1 MRTTQISTRAYNKMQ
16 FWQRRAWKK
25 GRASLIVAS
34 NKDIQFFIP
43 WLVDDQTTMTVGMLI
58 ARRRKLDTFY
68 YACVGVGGNGGGC
81 HNDRKT
87 HCNRDNQSVGPSFLL
102 LSLRFVMIMWWRR
115 LRVTDKWFRSSR
127 HSPLFCLPRS
137 IFSLRQ
143 CALFFSADTHGQEIF
158 SIFHGNQA
166 RTRKKCA
173 PVNIP
178 VPPKWQQLIDY
189 SSSRRFLS
197 LAFRLTLFHFLFACA
212 AGAEGVDGRGEL
224 GCFFRTVAG
233 VAAWPKAVS
242 RWTP

>member
-1 MRTTQISTRAYNKMQ
+1 
-16 FWQRRAWKK
+16 
-25 GRASLIVAS
+25 
-34 NKDIQFFIP
+34 
-43 WLVDDQTTMTVGMLI
+43 MLI

-68 YACVGVGGNGGGC
+68 YACVGGGGGGGNGSGC

-166 RTRKKCA
+166 RTHTKSAPRLIFLCHRNDNNLLIIHPCA
-173 PVNIP
+173 VFS
-178 VPPKWQQLIDY
+178 L
-189 SSSRRFLS
+189 SRFFASRFS
-197 LAFRLTLFHFLFACA
+197 I
-212 AGAEGVDGRGEL
+212 
-224 GCFFRTVAG
+224 FF
-233 VAAWPKAVS
+233 S
-242 RWTP
+242 RVRRALKGLMDVES